1 MLSPLTSVLTSYTC
15 WQNNKLSQTVY
26 HDDED
31 IGDGDLVIV
40 LPHVY
45 EVKKVGRGVMYRVK

>member
-1 MLSPLTSVLTSYTC
+1 MLTSYTC
-15 WQNNKLSQTVY
+15 GKTITKSNSL

-31 IGDGDLVIV
+31 TGDGDLVIV